1 MNMKEATAIFRKQV
15 LDTRKNKTVL
25 IQFVLFPIMTIV
37 MSHAVKVDDMPEFF
51 YLKLFSIMYMA
62 MAPITSMSA
71 IISEE
76 KEKGT
81 LRALMMS
88 NVRPLSYLLGVG
100 VYDFLACFIGTTV
113 MSNFCGLDGGP
124 WYKYLLVIS
133 SGLVISIVL
142 GAAIGVLAKD
152 QMSAT
157 SLSVPV
163 MCLFTFLPMMAQFN
177 DTIASVAKFFY
188 TQQLYLALEDIN
200 NVKIGTEGLI
210 IVLVNALV
218 IIGFFVVAFRKEGL
232 TKE

>member
-1 MNMKEATAIFRKQV
+1 MREATAIFRKQI
-15 LDTRKNKTVL
+15 LDTRKNKAVL

-37 MSHAVKVDDMPEFF
+37 MSNVVKVDDMPEFF

-88 NVRPLSYLLGVG
+88 NVSPVSYLLGVG
-100 VYDFLACFIGTTV
+100 VYDFLACFIGTMV
-113 MSNFCGLDGGP
+113 MSNFCGLDGTA

-133 SGLVISIVL
+133 CGLVISIVL
-142 GAAIGVLAKD
+142 GSAIGLMAKD

-177 DTIASVAKFFY
+177 DTIAKVAKIFY
-188 TQQLYLALEDIN
+188 TQQLYLALTEIN

-210 IVLVNALV
+210 VVLANAVV
-218 IIGFFVVAFRKEGL
+218 IIGFFIFAFHKEGL
-232 TKE
+232 TNE